1 MNRKQIRNTILIVL
15 VCAVVSGAFNF
26 FLKYRES
33 REPSHL
39 RQVMGDSAA
48 SACRSNPNVKANAT
62 AGQVVRYCNCYVD
75 TLLRS
80 MSDAEITAAAD
91 RGTADSSDRAHAA
104 VAQQECQGRLHEG
117 M

>member
-1 MNRKQIRNTILIVL
+1 MNRKQIRNTILILL

-48 SACRSNPNVKANAT
+48 SACRSSPNVTANAT

-75 TLLRS
+75 TLLSS

-91 RGTADSSDRAHAA
+91 RGTADAADRAHVAA
-104 VAQQECQGRLHEG
+104 AQRECQGRLHEG
-117 M
+117 T